1 MSSSYPHDR
10 DWEIPPEER
19 PASSTGN
26 HKTPYTEPISQ
37 AAASQGPSSSHHVHR
52 TSQRNGNG
60 RLQRK
65 RSRRAYYED
74 DEDDEPGILARL
86 FKAIFAPI
94 LGFIIISGISLT
106 WSALLFGALM
116 AYTSAGNPLTG
127 TVLLFSVL
135 VWMAGFKILMSV
147 LYYGN

>member
-10 DWEIPPEER
+10 DWEVPPEDR
-19 PASSTGN
+19 PSSSSEN
-26 HKTPYTEPISQ
+26 HTTPYTESIAQ
-37 AAASQGPSSSHHVHR
+37 AAASQGSNS
-52 TSQRNGNG
+52 SQRNGNG

-65 RSRRAYYED
+65 RSRRAHYED

-86 FKAIFAPI
+86 FTAIFAPI
-94 LGFIIISGISLT
+94 LGFIIISSISLT
-106 WSALLFGALM
+106 WSGLLFGALM

-135 VWMAGFKILMSV
+135 VWMVGFKILMSV